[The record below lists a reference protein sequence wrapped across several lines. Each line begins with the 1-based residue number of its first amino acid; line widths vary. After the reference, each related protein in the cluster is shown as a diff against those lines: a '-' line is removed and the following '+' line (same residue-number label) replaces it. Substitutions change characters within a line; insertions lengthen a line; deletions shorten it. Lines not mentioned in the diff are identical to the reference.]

1 MNNKEKN
8 ISIKGA
14 LLSLIVCAS
23 ILISYDILYA
33 AFAYIFSSLPIDLT
47 SDNKFDTLNTFGIL
61 VVYLIFA
68 YLYKLS
74 RKNEKRNTFF
84 TFKKPK
90 VKNYILV
97 TLLVFSMMAVS
108 DLCLRAYEGISGDR
122 NSLDEVTSSIGMELD
137 YYDEQLDIYENSTD
151 KENEVSQ
158 DEDFDHENNSD
169 DEGTSSDEDN
179 STKLE
184 LSEGDAK
191 SGYATAYFWAFL
203 AVVLIGAITEEVVMR
218 GICFKLIEKVSGS
231 GVAIILSGITFGIF
245 HGNLAQGIYTTMIGI
260 FLAALYYISKDFSLV
275 CYAHILNNFLFTLP
289 RLPDGVEDAIL
300 NSITLIGYVTLIPAI
315 FILIKAY
322 ISTKKSELRNP

>member
-1 MNNKEKN
+1 
-8 ISIKGA
+8 
-14 LLSLIVCAS
+14 
-23 ILISYDILYA
+23 
-33 AFAYIFSSLPIDLT
+33 
-47 SDNKFDTLNTFGIL
+47 
-61 VVYLIFA
+61 
-68 YLYKLS
+68 
-74 RKNEKRNTFF
+74 
-84 TFKKPK
+84 
-90 VKNYILV
+90 
-97 TLLVFSMMAVS
+97 MMAVS